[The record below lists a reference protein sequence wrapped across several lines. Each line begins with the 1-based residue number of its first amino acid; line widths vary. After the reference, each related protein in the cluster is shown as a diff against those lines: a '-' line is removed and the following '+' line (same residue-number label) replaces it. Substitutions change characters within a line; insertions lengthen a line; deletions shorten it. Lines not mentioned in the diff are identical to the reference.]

1 MRTGTA
7 GDTIKSEAVFA
18 EDLSFSL
25 GDRFILKNINLSI
38 NKGEFVGLIGPN
50 GAGKTTLLKCL
61 SGLIKCEGRIFI
73 NGTEISKLALKDI
86 AREIAFLHQK
96 TAVAFPFT
104 VLDVVLMGRYPHKAF
119 LGWENADDIN
129 IAKKYLAM
137 VDAEHLEM
145 RPVTQLS
152 GGETQRIMLARVL
165 AQESRIIFLDEPT
178 ANLDIA
184 HVESIFRLASELCS
198 SGRTVITAV
207 HDLKIAAG
215 YCSRMVLMKQGS
227 VFADGKP
234 EEVLSSRNLSEVYDV
249 NALVYK
255 NRLTEKLDYFIHNKR
270 DTSSM
275 RVHVIGGGG
284 SAAGV
289 IRLLFEN
296 GCSITAGVFAHGDS
310 DIAAC
315 EAFNADHI
323 VCEPF
328 SEIADVYLA
337 ENIRLIEAADLTI
350 LCDMPFGNNNIRNL
364 EAAAHAERLAIIED
378 GPVSGRDFTGG
389 RALDLYGKLKK
400 RSVVVTSA
408 SLHEV
413 I

>member
-1 MRTGTA
+1 
-7 GDTIKSEAVFA
+7 
-18 EDLSFSL
+18 
-25 GDRFILKNINLSI
+25 
-38 NKGEFVGLIGPN
+38 
-50 GAGKTTLLKCL
+50 
-61 SGLIKCEGRIFI
+61 
-73 NGTEISKLALKDI
+73 
-86 AREIAFLHQK
+86 
-96 TAVAFPFT
+96 
-104 VLDVVLMGRYPHKAF
+104 
-119 LGWENADDIN
+119 
-129 IAKKYLAM
+129 
-137 VDAEHLEM
+137 
-145 RPVTQLS
+145 
-152 GGETQRIMLARVL
+152 
-165 AQESRIIFLDEPT
+165 
-178 ANLDIA
+178 
-184 HVESIFRLASELCS
+184 
-198 SGRTVITAV
+198 
-207 HDLKIAAG
+207 
-215 YCSRMVLMKQGS
+215 MVLMKQGS